1 MKEAPSTC
9 QEKIHG
15 EEKVDEGFE
24 FESISCLLI
33 AKDSKPRQWTI
44 QLIKWPYPFGISVNC
59 SSRFAKYQLDYGK
72 HVVLIWLW
80 VSV

>member
-1 MKEAPSTC
+1 MKEAHSTC
-9 QEKIHG
+9 QVEIPG

-44 QLIKWPYPFGISVNC
+44 QLIKWPYPFGISVNYSC
-59 SSRFAKYQLDYGK
+59 RFAKYQLEFK
-72 HVVLIWLW
+72 
-80 VSV
+80 VSIRINLSLG